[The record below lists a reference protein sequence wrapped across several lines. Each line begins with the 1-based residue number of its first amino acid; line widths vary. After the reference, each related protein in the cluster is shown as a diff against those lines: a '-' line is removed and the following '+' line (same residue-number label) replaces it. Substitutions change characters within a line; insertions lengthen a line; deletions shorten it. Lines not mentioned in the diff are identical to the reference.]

1 VSKGPL
7 NYTTTIDATKSA
19 SECIARLAAH
29 GASAIGMTY
38 SDKKPTGLTFRIGTV
53 HGERQFSL
61 PVNVDGTF
69 KALVRARNSGG
80 IPPRYAERGQAE
92 RVAWRVLKDWL
103 EAQLALI
110 EAGVADMAEVMLPYL
125 HVRPGL
131 TLYRAFVEDEQLA
144 LTVGDQR
151 MEARAHD

>member
-1 VSKGPL
+1 MTKGPL

-29 GASAIGMTY
+29 GADAIGMTY
-38 SDKKPTGLTFRIGTV
+38 ENKKPAGLTFRTDTA
-53 HGERQFSL
+53 HGSRQFSL
-61 PVNVDGTF
+61 PVNVDGTQ
-69 KALVRARNSGG
+69 KALQKAYNRHQISR
-80 IPPRYAERGQAE
+80 RYTERDQAE

-131 TLYRAFVEDEQLA
+131 TLYRAYLEDERLA
-144 LTVGDQR
+144 LPGG
-151 MEARAHD
+151 EP

>member
-1 VSKGPL
+1 MSKGPL
-7 NYTTTIDATKSA
+7 NYTTTIEAAKSA
-19 SECIARLAAH
+19 SECIARLAEH
-29 GASAIGMTY
+29 GAGAIGITY
-38 SDKKPTGLTFRIGTV
+38 ADKKPVGLTFRIETV

-69 KALVRARNSGG
+69 AALAKARRSGS
-80 IPPRYAERGQAE
+80 IPPRYADRAQAE

-125 HVRPGL
+125 HVAPGV
-131 TLYRAFVEDEQLA
+131 TLYRAYLDNEQLA
-144 LTVGDQR
+144 IG
-151 MEARAHD
+151 AGAP

>member
-1 VSKGPL
+1 MATSKGPL

-29 GASAIGMTY
+29 GASAIGITY
-38 SDKKPTGLTFRIGTV
+38 ADRKPTGITFRTATV

-61 PVNVDGTF
+61 PVNVPGTQ
-69 KALVRARNSGG
+69 KALEAAWRDGRIAN
-80 IPPRYAERGQAE
+80 RYRDRDQAE

-125 HVRPGL
+125 HVGDGQ
-131 TLYRAFVEDEQLA
+131 TLYQAFVENESRLA
-144 LTVGDQR
+144 ITAGG
-151 MEARAHD
+151 AR

>member
-1 VSKGPL
+1 MSKGPL

-19 SECIARLAAH
+19 SECIARLASH
-29 GASAIGMTY
+29 GASAIGITY
-38 SDKKPTGLTFRIGTV
+38 TDKKPDGLTFKIETV

-61 PVNVDGTF
+61 PVNVNGTL
-69 KALVRARNSGG
+69 KALDKARRAGS
-80 IPPRYAERGQAE
+80 IPARYASREQAE

-125 HVRPGL
+125 HVAPGL
-131 TLYRAFVEDEQLA
+131 TLYRVYLENEQRA
-144 LTVGDQR
+144 L
-151 MEARAHD
+151 EAGGMQ

>member
-29 GASAIGMTY
+29 GAAAIGITY
-38 SDKKPTGLTFRIGTV
+38 ADRKPTGLTFRIETV

-61 PVNVDGTF
+61 PVNVSGTF
-69 KALVRARNSGG
+69 KALDKARRAGN
-80 IPPRYAERGQAE
+80 IPPRYADRDQAE

-125 HVRPGL
+125 HVAPGL
-131 TLYRAFVEDEQLA
+131 TLYQAFVKDERLA
-144 LTVGDQR
+144 LTAGGVQS
-151 MEARAHD
+151 

>member
-19 SECIARLAAH
+19 AECIARLASH
-29 GASAIGMTY
+29 GASAIAMTY
-38 SDKKPTGLTFRIGTV
+38 ANKKPTGLQFSIVTV

-61 PVNVDGTF
+61 PVNVDGTHKVLLAAR
-69 KALVRARNSGG
+69 KAGNIS
-80 IPPRYAERGQAE
+80 PRFADREQAE

-125 HVRPGL
+125 NVAPGL
-131 TLYRAFVEDEQLA
+131 TLYQAYLENEQRAITA
-144 LTVGDQR
+144 GS
-151 MEARAHD
+151 AS